1 MLSSMDAGDEN
12 SSALLFDRLK
22 WMNSKE
28 AATYIRVSIPH
39 LRNMV
44 WRGQIKCYRLKN
56 RLRFLRSDLDNLLKP
71 SYEIKR

>member
-1 MLSSMDAGDEN
+1 MISSMDADDEN

-28 AATYIRVSIPH
+28 AATYIRVSIPQ